1 MYTGLFCIMGMIWL
15 DRTIHTYRKAR
26 IFTMKKKLVLVL
38 DVEIADKADM
48 QQLADSMST
57 VIQSVEGIALQDLVM
72 FDNDENNAD
81 KLIANIKKEMS

>member
-1 MYTGLFCIMGMIWL
+1 
-15 DRTIHTYRKAR
+15 
-26 IFTMKKKLVLVL
+26 MKKKLVLVL
-38 DVEIADKADM
+38 DVEISDKADM

-57 VIQSVEGIALQDLVM
+57 AIQSVEGIALQDLVM